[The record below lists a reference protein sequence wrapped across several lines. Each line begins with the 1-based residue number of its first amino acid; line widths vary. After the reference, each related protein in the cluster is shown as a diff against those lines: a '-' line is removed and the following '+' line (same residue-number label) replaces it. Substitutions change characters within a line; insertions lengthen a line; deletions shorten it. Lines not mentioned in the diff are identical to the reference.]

1 MNERQRTKNWVNRVN
16 HTAKA
21 QYERAIENHLRFYKT
36 YLVGIKNC
44 EQQLDF
50 IMPNITTKFGADN
63 HGAFFYVVTDSTA
76 NIALDRIEGKRA
88 LDLREEIEKY
98 KIITASIENALA
110 ELKDQE
116 QDFVKYRYFEC
127 LPIHEVKLKL
137 GYSEEKSV
145 YRIRRHVLDKLL
157 ISLNNLLSFK

>member
-1 MNERQRTKNWVNRVN
+1 MNHNTKMQHERML
-16 HTAKA
+16 
-21 QYERAIENHLRFYKT
+21 ENHLRFYKT

-44 EQQLDF
+44 EEQLEY

-63 HGAFFYVVTDSTA
+63 HGAFFYVVSDSTA

-88 LDLREEIEKY
+88 LDLKEEIEKY
-98 KIITASIENALA
+98 KIITTSIDRALK
-110 ELKDQE
+110 ELKQQE
-116 QDFVKYRYFEC
+116 KEFIQHRYFEC
-127 LPIHEVKLKL
+127 LPIHEVKVKL
-137 GYSEEKSV
+137 GYSEEKSI